1 MAFAALPDV
10 LNYKVVHVNVGG
22 WWGVSELVSGVVYS
36 IYKEGDC
43 GEGFCGGDVAVTQ
56 EERVEVGVLLLWQ
69 VKVAL

>member
-1 MAFAALPDV
+1 MAFAAFSDV

-22 WWGVSELVSGVVYS
+22 WWGVSELVSGIVYS

-56 EERVEVGVLLLWQ
+56 EERVKVGVLLL
-69 VKVAL
+69 